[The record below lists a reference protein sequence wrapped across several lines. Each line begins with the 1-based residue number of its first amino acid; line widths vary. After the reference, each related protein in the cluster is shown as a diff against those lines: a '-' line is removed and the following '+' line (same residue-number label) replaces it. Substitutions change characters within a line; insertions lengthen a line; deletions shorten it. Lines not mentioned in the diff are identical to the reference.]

1 MMARFTKVVFA
12 AALVCALCLPA
23 VAAQSAT
30 DLTGKHWLQSS
41 QNEKLAFLYGASN
54 IIAIEQLIAQ
64 QQGTQASPF
73 VTAWIKAGNTNWTI
87 SEKTGRVVCRA
98 SDQAAK
104 SLTCF
109 GTNSWFPPA
118 SSSAAYLDNPT
129 PEGAIGEVQ

>member
-73 VTAWIKAGNTNWTI
+73 VTAWIKAFGNTNWTDI
-87 SEKTGRVVCRA
+87 
-98 SDQAAK
+98 AK

>member
-1 MMARFTKVVFA
+1 MARFTKVVFA

-73 VTAWIKAGNTNWTI
+73 VMDKSFRQHQLDGYP
-87 SEKTGRVVCRA
+87 EKTGRVVCRA
-98 SDQAAK
+98 SGSGEPR
-104 SLTCF
+104 SL
-109 GTNSWFPPA
+109 
-118 SSSAAYLDNPT
+118 
-129 PEGAIGEVQ
+129 

>member
-54 IIAIEQLIAQ
+54 IQKKLD
-64 QQGTQASPF
+64 
-73 VTAWIKAGNTNWTI
+73 AWYA
-87 SEKTGRVVCRA
+87 A
-98 SDQAAK
+98 HPDQANREVFDV
-104 SLTCF
+104 LWYEF
-109 GTNSWFPPA
+109 MVPA
-118 SSSAAYLDNPT
+118 SK
-129 PEGAIGEVQ
+129 

>member
-1 MMARFTKVVFA
+1 MARFTKVVFA

-54 IIAIEQLIAQ
+54 IIAIEHLIAQ

-73 VTAWIKAGNTNWTI
+73 VTAWIKAFGNTNWTDI
-87 SEKTGRVVCRA
+87 QKKLDAWYAART
-98 SDQAAK
+98 AK

>member
-1 MMARFTKVVFA
+1 M
-12 AALVCALCLPA
+12 CLPA

-73 VTAWIKAGNTNWTI
+73 VTAWIKAFGNTNWTDSMPRI
-87 SEKTGRVVCRA
+87 RIRRT
-98 SDQAAK
+98 AK

>member
-73 VTAWIKAGNTNWTI
+73 VTAWISRKNWTRGMPRI
-87 SEKTGRVVCRA
+87 RIRRT
-98 SDQAAK
+98 AK

>member
-30 DLTGKHWLQSS
+30 DLTS

-73 VTAWIKAGNTNWTI
+73 VTAWIKAFGNTNWTDI
-87 SEKTGRVVCRA
+87 QKKLDA
-98 SDQAAK
+98 WYAAHPDQANREVFDV
-104 SLTCF
+104 LWYEF
-109 GTNSWFPPA
+109 MVPA
-118 SSSAAYLDNPT
+118 SK
-129 PEGAIGEVQ
+129 

>member
-73 VTAWIKAGNTNWTI
+73 VTDKSFRQHQLDGYP
-87 SEKTGRVVCRA
+87 EKTGRVVCRA
-98 SDQAAK
+98 SGSGEPR
-104 SLTCF
+104 SL
-109 GTNSWFPPA
+109 
-118 SSSAAYLDNPT
+118 
-129 PEGAIGEVQ
+129 

>member
-73 VTAWIKAGNTNWTI
+73 VTAWIKAFGNTNWP
-87 SEKTGRVVCRA
+87 
-98 SDQAAK
+98 DQANREVFDV
-104 SLTCF
+104 LWYEF
-109 GTNSWFPPA
+109 MVPA
-118 SSSAAYLDNPT
+118 SK
-129 PEGAIGEVQ
+129 

>member
-1 MMARFTKVVFA
+1 MARFTKVVFA

-73 VTAWIKAGNTNWTI
+73 VTAWIKAFGNTNWTDI
-87 SEKTGRVVCRA
+87 QKKLDA
-98 SDQAAK
+98 WYAAHPDQANRE

-129 PEGAIGEVQ
+129 RKGR

>member
-23 VAAQSAT
+23 VAAQPAT

-73 VTAWIKAGNTNWTI
+73 VTAWIKAFGNTNWTDI
-87 SEKTGRVVCRA
+87 QKKLDA
-98 SDQAAK
+98 WYAAHQDQANREVFDV
-104 SLTCF
+104 LWYEF
-109 GTNSWFPPA
+109 MVPA
-118 SSSAAYLDNPT
+118 SK
-129 PEGAIGEVQ
+129 

>member
-54 IIAIEQLIAQ
+54 IIAI
-64 QQGTQASPF
+64 
-73 VTAWIKAGNTNWTI
+73 
-87 SEKTGRVVCRA
+87 
-98 SDQAAK
+98 
-104 SLTCF
+104 
-109 GTNSWFPPA
+109 
-118 SSSAAYLDNPT
+118 
-129 PEGAIGEVQ
+129 

>member
-73 VTAWIKAGNTNWTI
+73 VTAWIKAFGNTNWTDI
-87 SEKTGRVVCRA
+87 QKKLDA
-98 SDQAAK
+98 WYAAHPDQANRE
-104 SLTCF
+104 
-109 GTNSWFPPA
+109 G
-118 SSSAAYLDNPT
+118 LDVRWYEFMGPDT
-129 PEGAIGEVQ
+129 K